1 MQRSLAK
8 LNAAGARI
16 ILGSDTGLEDHFFGY
31 AEQRELEQMAAAGMS
46 PAQVIVAATSR
57 TAEFLGLK
65 DTGALAPGKRA
76 DFLVLDANPLEDIR
90 NTRRIAGIY
99 IGGKPV
105 DRAALRAALQKNF

>member
-1 MQRSLAK
+1 
-8 LNAAGARI
+8 
-16 ILGSDTGLEDHFFGY
+16 
-31 AEQRELEQMAAAGMS
+31 MAAAGMS

-57 TAEFLGLK
+57 TSEFLDLK
-65 DTGALAPGKRA
+65 DTGVLAPGKRA

-99 IGGKPV
+99 ISGKPV